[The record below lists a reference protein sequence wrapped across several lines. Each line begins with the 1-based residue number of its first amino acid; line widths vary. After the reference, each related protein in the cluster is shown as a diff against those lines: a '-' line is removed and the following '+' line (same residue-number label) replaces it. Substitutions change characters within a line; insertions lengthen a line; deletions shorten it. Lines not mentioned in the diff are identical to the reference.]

1 MYDMILLGSSSLTRM
16 LESAKICS
24 VGELII
30 HVSTITYTHSNVY
43 TYNGYSNGSKLL
55 ILFSASTYVIAFMI
69 EFFPLPLVDQSRS
82 VGVTP

>member
-1 MYDMILLGSSSLTRM
+1 MILLGSSSLTRM

-30 HVSTITYTHSNVY
+30 HVSTITHTHNNNVY